1 MIYHNLKSYEKQ
13 NMNRNSMEEYT
24 KEKMKAYKDLLF
36 YTNVTKFSY
45 LDKIYQKN
53 MKKHI
58 ILIQVYKHMS
68 GLMTTMQ

>member
-1 MIYHNLKSYEKQ
+1 MYVLDII
-13 NMNRNSMEEYT
+13 
-24 KEKMKAYKDLLF
+24 
-36 YTNVTKFSY
+36 SY